1 MSVNVSTTVWYC
13 IDCEKDEKRGGG
25 DAKRMI
31 AAGDALIFDED
42 RVKSA
47 FNFGNG
53 TEKDLRRYIANNRK
67 YMRFYDLENNCFC

>member
-1 MSVNVSTTVWYC
+1 MKIAEIDIAYC
-13 IDCEKDEKRGGG
+13 RKEYGG